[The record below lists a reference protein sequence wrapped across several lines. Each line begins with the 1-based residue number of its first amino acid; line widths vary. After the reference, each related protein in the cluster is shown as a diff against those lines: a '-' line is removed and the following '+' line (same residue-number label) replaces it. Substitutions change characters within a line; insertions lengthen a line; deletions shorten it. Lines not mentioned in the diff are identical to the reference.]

1 MTERAPGYYWVE
13 WRDGWVDDEPER
25 RPGPLVGE
33 WDGRVWWFTRFEAY
47 RFASQVEVIA
57 ECPMPAVRPKM
68 NSRQP
73 DLGSSRDEGNVQAA

>member
-13 WRDGWVDDEPER
+13 WRAGWVDDEPQH

-33 WDGRVWWFTRFEAY
+33 WDGRVWWFTRFETY

-57 ECPMPAVRPKM
+57 ECLAPAVQPNL
-68 NSRQP
+68 NSRQR
-73 DLGSSRDEGNVQAA
+73 DLGSYRDEGNERAA

>member
-13 WRDGWVDDEPER
+13 WRAGWVDDEPKH

-33 WDGRVWWFTRFEAY
+33 WDGQVWWFTRFDTY

-57 ECPMPAVRPKM
+57 ECPTPAVVPKL
-68 NSRQP
+68 NSPQP
-73 DLGSSRDEGNVQAA
+73 ELRSQRDEGNEQAA